1 MFVITG
7 FMNIANKAM
16 TDQFPR
22 SIARVSEAAVSV
34 KRIQVCFSKLVVALA
49 GLSDEMEEVD

>member
-7 FMNIANKAM
+7 FVNIANKAM
-16 TDQFPR
+16 TEQFPR

-34 KRIQVCFSKLVVALA
+34 KRIQVCFS
-49 GLSDEMEEVD
+49 